1 MALTQEAILNTL
13 LEGKGKVKN
22 SELLSKFIEPLNC
35 SDPAEKK
42 QNRDLFKTFV
52 NNIAVVK
59 EFQDTKYIV
68 LKKVYNHLLEAS
80 NDENAPKEDCSQ
92 DGSHPEEDEKEK
104 STHSQNAE
112 GKKSEQKALSRS
124 SSKASDGSAEVSPI
138 EIALERS
145 KNVDFK
151 PKRSLHF
158 TVPLKPDPDFSD
170 DKYAAAKKEAS
181 RSKPYALPLRMPQI
195 DLGHH
200 YKKPSTESLGQEL
213 QPSPQCK
220 RRTDSVAC
228 AGASPQLRRH
238 FKTPKQADEPK
249 DSHHCPLDPV
259 EHEWLV
265 KSATGQWNQVYGLLL
280 KDAQLAEKK
289 DFMSGFT
296 ALHWAVKCGNADMV
310 CRIIEVSRK
319 SDHGVDVN
327 GKSNGGYTPLHIAAI
342 HHQLSLIDLLVH
354 KYGANGNIRDNCGKK
369 PYHYLGKGVSRE
381 LRELLGDLKTGHQEV
396 LHQVRDEYD
405 ARKYSIGHLLA
416 HPVGLKKKNKARNP
430 FISVSDNGRERDE
443 PVLHKLRLGSDV
455 FP

>member
-1 MALTQEAILNTL
+1 LGDTKSEMALTQEAILNTL
-13 LEGKGKVKN
+13 LEGRGKVKN
-22 SELLSKFIEPLNC
+22 SELLSKFKDPLNC

-59 EFQDTKYIV
+59 DFQDAKYIV
-68 LKKVYNHLLEAS
+68 LKKV
-80 NDENAPKEDCSQ
+80 EDC
-92 DGSHPEEDEKEK
+92 
-104 STHSQNAE
+104 
-112 GKKSEQKALSRS
+112 
-124 SSKASDGSAEVSPI
+124 

-158 TVPLKPDPDFSD
+158 TVPLKPDPDFSG
-170 DKYAAAKKEAS
+170 AAKKEAS
-181 RSKPYALPLRMPQI
+181 TNKPYALPLRMPQI

-200 YKKPSTESLGQEL
+200 LKKPSTESLGQEL
-213 QPSPQCK
+213 QPSPRC
-220 RRTDSVAC
+220 TDSVAC
-228 AGASPQLRRH
+228 AGASPQLQRH

-265 KSATGQWNQVYGLLL
+265 KSAAGQWNQVYGLLL

-296 ALHWAVKCGNADMV
+296 ALHWAVKCGDADMV

-319 SDHGVDVN
+319 SDRGVDVN

-342 HHQLSLIDLLVH
+342 HLQLSLIDLLVH

-369 PYHYLGKGVSRE
+369 PYHYLDKGVSRE
-381 LRELLGDLKTGHQEV
+381 LRELLGDPKAGHREV
-396 LHQVRDEYD
+396 HHQVRDEYD
-405 ARKYSIGHLLA
+405 ARKYSIGHLFLA
-416 HPVGLKKKNKARNP
+416 HPVGLKKKNKARNQL
-430 FISVSDNGRERDE
+430 ISVSDDGRESDE
-443 PVLHKLRLGSDV
+443 PGLHKLRLVSDV

>member
-13 LEGKGKVKN
+13 IEGKGKVKN
-22 SELLSKFIEPLNC
+22 SELLSKFKEPLNC

-59 EFQDTKYIV
+59 EFQDTKYVV
-68 LKKVYNHLLEAS
+68 LKKVYHHLLLEAS
-80 NDENAPKEDCSQ
+80 NDENAPREDCGQ

-104 STHSQNAE
+104 STCSLNAE
-112 GKKSEQKALSRS
+112 GRKSEQRALSRS
-124 SSKASDGSAEVSPI
+124 PSKGSDGSAELSPI

-158 TVPLKPDPDFSD
+158 TVPLKPDFSG
-170 DKYAAAKKEAS
+170 AAKKEAS
-181 RSKPYALPLRMPQI
+181 SNKPYALPLRMPQI
-195 DLGHH
+195 DLGGH
-200 YKKPSTESLGQEL
+200 YKKPSAESLGQEL

-220 RRTDSVAC
+220 RRTDSVAS

-238 FKTPKQADEPK
+238 FKTPKQADEHK

-265 KSATGQWNQVYGLLL
+265 KSAAGQWTQVYGLLL

-296 ALHWAVKCGNADMV
+296 ALHWAVKCGNAEMV

-342 HHQLSLIDLLVH
+342 HDQHSLIHLLVC

-369 PYHYLGKGVSRE
+369 PYHYLRKDVPGK
-381 LRELLGDLKTGHQEV
+381 LRELLGDPKAGHREV
-396 LHQVRDEYD
+396 HHQVRDECD
-405 ARKYSIGHLLA
+405 ARKHSIGHLFLA
-416 HPVGLKKKNKARNP
+416 HPVGLKKKNKTRNQ
-430 FISVSDNGRERDE
+430 FISVSDDGRERDE
-443 PVLHKLRLGSDV
+443 QVLHKPRLQSDV

>member
-22 SELLSKFIEPLNC
+22 SDLMSKFKELLNC

-59 EFQDTKYIV
+59 DLQDTKYIV
-68 LKKVYNHLLEAS
+68 LKKVYNHLLKAS
-80 NDENAPKEDCSQ
+80 NNENAPKEDCGQ
-92 DGSHPEEDEKEK
+92 DGSHPEEGDEKEK

-124 SSKASDGSAEVSPI
+124 SSDGSAELSI

-151 PKRSLHF
+151 PKRSLNF

-170 DKYAAAKKEAS
+170 DKHAGAKKEAS
-181 RSKPYALPLRMPQI
+181 TNKRYALPLRMPPI
-195 DLGHH
+195 DFGHH

-220 RRTDSVAC
+220 RRTDSMAY

-310 CRIIEVSRK
+310 CGIIEVSRK

-354 KYGANGNIRDNCGKK
+354 KYGANRNIRDNCGKK

-381 LRELLGDLKTGHQEV
+381 LRELLGDTKAGHQEV
-396 LHQVRDEYD
+396 HLQVRDVYD
-405 ARKYSIGHLLA
+405 LRKFSIGPLILA
-416 HPVGLKKKNKARNP
+416 HPVGLKKKNKTRNQL
-430 FISVSDNGRERDE
+430 ISVNDDGRERVE
-443 PVLHKLRLGSDV
+443 PVLHKLRLVSDV

>member
-1 MALTQEAILNTL
+1 MALTQEAILNIL
-13 LEGKGKVKN
+13 LEGKGKMKN
-22 SELLSKFIEPLNC
+22 SDLLFKFKELLNC

-59 EFQDTKYIV
+59 DFPDAKYIV
-68 LKKVYNHLLEAS
+68 LRKVYKHLLKAS
-80 NDENAPKEDCSQ
+80 NNENAPNEDCSQ
-92 DGSHPEEDEKEK
+92 DGSHPEEDETEK
-104 STHSQNAE
+104 STLSQNTE
-112 GKKSEQKALSRS
+112 GKMS
-124 SSKASDGSAEVSPI
+124 SDDSAELSI

-151 PKRSLHF
+151 PKRSLNF

-170 DKYAAAKKEAS
+170 DKHAGGKKEAS
-181 RSKPYALPLRMPQI
+181 TNKRYALPLRMPPI
-195 DLGHH
+195 DFGHH
-200 YKKPSTESLGQEL
+200 YKKPSTESLGQEH

-228 AGASPQLRRH
+228 AGASPQIQRH
-238 FKTPKQADEPK
+238 FKTPKQAEEPK

-265 KSATGQWNQVYGLLL
+265 KSAAGQWNQVYGLLL

-296 ALHWAVKCGNADMV
+296 ALHWAVKCGNVDMV
-310 CRIIEVSRK
+310 CGIIEVSRK
-319 SDHGVDVN
+319 SDVGVDVN

-342 HHQLSLIDLLVH
+342 HRQFSLIDLLVQ
-354 KYGANGNIRDNCGKK
+354 KYGANRNIRDNCGKK

-381 LRELLGDLKTGHQEV
+381 LRELLGDTKAGHQE
-396 LHQVRDEYD
+396 VRDEYD
-405 ARKYSIGHLLA
+405 PPKFTIGHLILA
-416 HPVGLKKKNKARNP
+416 HPVGLKKKNKTRNQ
-430 FISVSDNGRERDE
+430 FISVNDDGRERDK
-443 PVLHKLRLGSDV
+443 PVLHKLRLVSDV

>member
-1 MALTQEAILNTL
+1 MALTQEAILNIL

-22 SELLSKFIEPLNC
+22 SELLNKFKELNC
-35 SDPAEKK
+35 SDPAQKK

-59 EFQDTKYIV
+59 EFPDAKYIV

-80 NDENAPKEDCSQ
+80 NNKNAPEEDQ
-92 DGSHPEEDEKEK
+92 DGSHPEEDEKDK

-112 GKKSEQKALSRS
+112 GKKSEHKALSRS
-124 SSKASDGSAEVSPI
+124 SSKGSDSSAELSPI
-138 EIALERS
+138 EIALQRS

-151 PKRSLHF
+151 PKRSLNF

-170 DKYAAAKKEAS
+170 DKHAAAKKEQ
-181 RSKPYALPLRMPQI
+181 SKRFALPLRMPQI

-200 YKKPSTESLGQEL
+200 YKKPSTESLRREL

-238 FKTPKQADEPK
+238 FKTLKQADEPK
-249 DSHHCPLDPV
+249 DCPLDPV

-265 KSATGQWNQVYGLLL
+265 KSAAGQWNQVYGLLL

-310 CRIIEVSRK
+310 CGIIEVSRK

-342 HHQLSLIDLLVH
+342 HQQLSLIDLLVR

-369 PYHYLGKGVSRE
+369 PYHYLDKGVSRE
-381 LRELLGDLKTGHQEV
+381 LRELLGDPKAGHQEV
-396 LHQVRDEYD
+396 HHLQVREEYD
-405 ARKYSIGHLLA
+405 ARKYSLGHLLT
-416 HPVGLKKKNKARNP
+416 HPVGLKKKNKARNQ
-430 FISVSDNGRERDE
+430 FISVNDEGRERDE